1 MKTPIITRLPWI
13 ISLAL
18 SFAGG
23 GCAMAPGSF
32 VDFKQTKNAP
42 APETL
47 NNQVNLIAVNARVI
61 NTLFTEEARTDREL
75 IDALAAERS
84 RYEYRVGPGDVLSI
98 IVYDHPELTIPAGE
112 QRSAAESGN
121 LVNPD
126 GTIFYPY
133 TGRIQV
139 SNKTVDEIRNVI
151 TELLSKYIKDP
162 QIEVR
167 VAQFNSQFVF
177 VTGSVN
183 KPGRV
188 ALTNIPL
195 TLIDAIQAASG
206 FAPNANHHEV
216 KITRQGLTASVS
228 TYQLLKTGDLSQ
240 NVVLR
245 PGDLVH
251 IPDDSTQRVYVMG
264 EVVNPGQVGMG
275 ANRLTLT
282 DVLTEVGGIEESS
295 ADAAGV
301 FVIRPAPRSTEQVAD
316 VYQFDLRNSIAYVFS
331 NQFRVQPNDI
341 VYVST
346 TQLGRL
352 NRVID
357 QVSPAL
363 DLINLTETA
372 ETSLRDIVDL
382 NE

>member
-1 MKTPIITRLPWI
+1 MITRLIRIVPSI
-13 ISLAL
+13 LLIVATT
-18 SFAGG
+18 
-23 GCAMAPGSF
+23 GCSIAPGSF
-32 VDFKQTKNAP
+32 MEFEATKNSTPEPKTLNRQVSLTAVN
-42 APETL
+42 AKVIDQLNKAENFTDSDLLETL
-47 NNQVNLIAVNARVI
+47 N
-61 NTLFTEEARTDREL
+61 D
-75 IDALAAERS
+75 ERN

-139 SNKTVDEIRNVI
+139 GNQTVDQIRNRI
-151 TELLSKYIKDP
+151 TELLSEYIKDP

-177 VTGSVN
+177 VTGAVN

-188 ALTNIPL
+188 PLNNIPL

-206 FAPNANHHEV
+206 FAQNANHHEV
-216 KITRQGLTASVS
+216 KVTRQGLTASVS

-264 EVVNPGQVGMG
+264 EVVKPGQVGMG
-275 ANRLTLT
+275 ATRLTLT
-282 DVLTEVGGIEESS
+282 DVLTEVGGIAESS

-301 FVIRPAPRSTEQVAD
+301 FVIRPSTRDANRVAD

-372 ETSLRDIVDL
+372 ETSLRDLVDL
-382 NE
+382 SN

>member
-1 MKTPIITRLPWI
+1 MITRLIRIVPSI
-13 ISLAL
+13 LLIVATT
-18 SFAGG
+18 
-23 GCAMAPGSF
+23 GCSIAPGSF
-32 VDFKQTKNAP
+32 MEFEATKNSKSEPKMLNRQVSLTAVN
-42 APETL
+42 AKVIDQLNKAENFTDSDLLETL
-47 NNQVNLIAVNARVI
+47 N
-61 NTLFTEEARTDREL
+61 D
-75 IDALAAERS
+75 ERN

-139 SNKTVDEIRNVI
+139 GNQTVDQIRNRI
-151 TELLSKYIKDP
+151 TELLSEYIKDP

-177 VTGSVN
+177 VTGAVN

-188 ALTNIPL
+188 PLNNIPL

-216 KITRQGLTASVS
+216 KVTRQGLTASVS

-264 EVVNPGQVGMG
+264 EVVKPGQVGMG
-275 ANRLTLT
+275 ATRLTLT
-282 DVLTEVGGIEESS
+282 DVLTEVGGIAESS

-301 FVIRPAPRSTEQVAD
+301 FVIRPSTRDANRVAD

-372 ETSLRDIVDL
+372 ETSLRDLVDL
-382 NE
+382 SN

>member
-1 MKTPIITRLPWI
+1 MTRSVNVVVFTALT
-13 ISLAL
+13 SLL
-18 SFAGG
+18 SA
-23 GCAMAPGSF
+23 CSIAPGSF
-32 VDFKQTKNAP
+32 LEFEQVSKEPQR
-42 APETL
+42 L
-47 NNQVNLIAVNARVI
+47 NTQVNLVSVDATLI
-61 NTLFTEEARTDREL
+61 NSLMDTETYSDKEL
-75 IDALAAERS
+75 IAALAAERN

-139 SNKTVDEIRNVI
+139 GDQTVDEIRNQI
-151 TELLSKYIKDP
+151 TELLSEYIKDP

-177 VTGSVN
+177 VTGAVN
-183 KPGRV
+183 TPGRV
-188 ALTNIPL
+188 PLTNIPL
-195 TLIDAIQAASG
+195 TLIDAIQEASG

-216 KITRQGLTASVS
+216 KVTRQGLTASVS

-264 EVVNPGQVGMG
+264 EVVKPGQVGMG
-275 ANRLTLT
+275 STRLTLT
-282 DVLTEVGGIEESS
+282 DVLTEVGGIQESS

-301 FVIRPAPRSTEQVAD
+301 FVIRPATRDTNQVAD

-372 ETSLRDIVDL
+372 ETSLRDLVDL
-382 NE
+382 SN

>member
-1 MKTPIITRLPWI
+1 MIGRP
-13 ISLAL
+13 LANFSTIVG
-18 SFAGG
+18 SFLLTA
-23 GCAMAPGSF
+23 CAIAPGSF
-32 VDFKQTKNAP
+32 LEFRSLKEAKKDANQ
-42 APETL
+42 L
-47 NNQVNLIAVNARVI
+47 NNQVSITAVDASVIKALESARPDPDQQLTV
-61 NTLFTEEARTDREL
+61 
-75 IDALAAERS
+75 ALAEERR
-84 RYEYRVGPGDVLSI
+84 RYEYRVGPGDILSV

-112 QRSAAESGN
+112 QRSASDSGN

-133 TGRIQV
+133 TGRIKVDGQ
-139 SNKTVDEIRNVI
+139 TVDEIRENI
-151 TELLSKYIKDP
+151 TSLLSEFIKDP

-167 VAQFNSQFVF
+167 VAQFNSKFIF
-177 VTGSVN
+177 VTGAVN

-188 ALTNIPL
+188 ALRNIPL

-206 FAPNANHHEV
+206 FAPNANHHELKV
-216 KITRQGLTASVS
+216 TRQGLTATVS
-228 TYQLLKTGDLSQ
+228 SYELLKTGNLSQ

-251 IPDDSTQRVYVMG
+251 VPDDSTQQVYVMG
-264 EVVNPGQVGMG
+264 EVKTPGQVGMG
-275 ANRLTLT
+275 SNRLTLT
-282 DVLTEVGGIEESS
+282 DVITEVGGIVESS

-301 FVIRPAPRSTEQVAD
+301 FVIRPARGTNRVAD

-331 NQFRVQPNDI
+331 NQFRVMPNDI

-372 ETSLRDIVDL
+372 ETSLRDLVDL
-382 NE
+382 NN

>member
-1 MKTPIITRLPWI
+1 MITRLIRIVPSI
-13 ISLAL
+13 LLIVATT
-18 SFAGG
+18 
-23 GCAMAPGSF
+23 GCSIAPGSF
-32 VDFKQTKNAP
+32 MEFEATKNSKSEPKTLNRQVSLTAVN
-42 APETL
+42 AKVIDQLNKAENFTDSDLLETL
-47 NNQVNLIAVNARVI
+47 N
-61 NTLFTEEARTDREL
+61 D
-75 IDALAAERS
+75 ERN

-139 SNKTVDEIRNVI
+139 GNQTVDQIRNRI
-151 TELLSKYIKDP
+151 TELLSEYIKDP

-177 VTGSVN
+177 VTGAVN

-188 ALTNIPL
+188 PLNNIPL

-206 FAPNANHHEV
+206 FAQNANHHEV
-216 KITRQGLTASVS
+216 KVTRQGLTASVS

-264 EVVNPGQVGMG
+264 EVVKPGQVGMG
-275 ANRLTLT
+275 ATRLTLT
-282 DVLTEVGGIEESS
+282 DVLTEVGGIAESS

-301 FVIRPAPRSTEQVAD
+301 FVIRPSTRDANRVAD

-372 ETSLRDIVDL
+372 ETSLRDLVDL
-382 NE
+382 SN

>member
-1 MKTPIITRLPWI
+1 MITRLVRIVPGI
-13 ISLAL
+13 VLVLATT
-18 SFAGG
+18 
-23 GCAMAPGSF
+23 GCSIAPGSF
-32 VDFKQTKNAP
+32 MEFEATKNSTPEPKTLNRQVSLTAVN
-42 APETL
+42 AKVIDQLNKAENFTDSDLLETL
-47 NNQVNLIAVNARVI
+47 N
-61 NTLFTEEARTDREL
+61 D
-75 IDALAAERS
+75 ERN

-139 SNKTVDEIRNVI
+139 GNQTVDQIRNRI
-151 TELLSKYIKDP
+151 TELLSEYIKDP

-177 VTGSVN
+177 VTGAVN

-188 ALTNIPL
+188 PLNNIPL
-195 TLIDAIQAASG
+195 TLIDAIQSASG

-216 KITRQGLTASVS
+216 KVTRQGLTASVS

-264 EVVNPGQVGMG
+264 EVVKPGQVGMG
-275 ANRLTLT
+275 ATRLTLT
-282 DVLTEVGGIEESS
+282 DVLTEVGGIAESS

-301 FVIRPAPRSTEQVAD
+301 FVIRPSTRDANRVAD

-372 ETSLRDIVDL
+372 ETSLRDLVDL
-382 NE
+382 SN